1 MAHLAHMAGS
11 LFLVA
16 ITWCGAMGASAHA
29 PELSPPAEFLTGEAL
44 RDQAAAVGSMT
55 KPKNGDPQRLALLT
69 PRGMEHSPRTTAP
82 SEPFDGDLS
91 IAPVGDLLAKWTE
104 LQSRILSE
112 QETLVAC
119 QSDRDNCPLA
129 ARRFMAIIELGR
141 QRQGRA
147 QVGEINRAVNLSIRP
162 VSDWD
167 LYGVED
173 FWSAPLATF
182 SIGAGD
188 CEDYAIAKYVAFR
201 ESGIAPDDLRL
212 VILYDLRRNINHA
225 VVAVREDQEWL
236 ILDNRT
242 LTIVNA
248 EEARHF
254 EPLFVLDHHGVRAF
268 GTMAFRP

>member
-1 MAHLAHMAGS
+1 
-11 LFLVA
+11 
-16 ITWCGAMGASAHA
+16 
-29 PELSPPAEFLTGEAL
+29 
-44 RDQAAAVGSMT
+44 
-55 KPKNGDPQRLALLT
+55 
-69 PRGMEHSPRTTAP
+69 
-82 SEPFDGDLS
+82 
-91 IAPVGDLLAKWTE
+91 
-104 LQSRILSE
+104 
-112 QETLVAC
+112 
-119 QSDRDNCPLA
+119 
-129 ARRFMAIIELGR
+129 
-141 QRQGRA
+141 
-147 QVGEINRAVNLSIRP
+147 VNLSIRP